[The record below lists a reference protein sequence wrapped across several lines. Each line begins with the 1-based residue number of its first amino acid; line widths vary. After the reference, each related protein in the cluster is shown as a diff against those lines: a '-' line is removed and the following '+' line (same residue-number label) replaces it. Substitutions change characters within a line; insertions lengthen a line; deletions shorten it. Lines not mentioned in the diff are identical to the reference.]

1 MKKTASVILLILAV
15 HVLPV
20 AAQVSVHVWKADT
33 SWYYPQIGGFLPDR
47 ITPVI
52 SIVNEGSDTAYQ
64 VSVLCEAQA
73 YLRFIDGS
81 ISPPAIHVPRL
92 APGDSTRYP
101 LDMRVQADRYQT
113 GIPWPQRLF
122 WQLDWEQGAARV
134 RGSDEGHAVAMIL
147 GNCPGGDGRT
157 ERKGLELVLPDTLVL
172 DPGPDG
178 FERREL
184 EVYCLVY
191 SREGLPLTVEDV
203 ELKNDWYDERIVI
216 PDIRRL
222 TPRDSILG
230 RVIAPGD
237 TLRVRFQVFVPYM
250 EWRHFVGF
258 QASMTWRHRQE
269 CGNYIF
275 RIERSQNLRLQHL
288 PARAATGE
296 MWITLMHPGGV
307 DVALRTS
314 AWCGETPI
322 DIDSVMVTLTDNGEA
337 IPAEYF
343 KPSRY
348 HRERRPLRALFA
360 LDVTRTVGEAGLA
373 AYRTAIRTWS
383 RIMEAGQDSLAIY
396 TLAGDVQ
403 ALLPWSTDTTRID
416 EALARLSLRDGHRVT
431 GAAHALLDLD
441 PRAGSETTGVL
452 LFFTDGWYPG
462 EALGA
467 DSLMRRALREG
478 WIYHRFTTGNELNLD
493 RFIHWTG
500 LGDDPGDALEMR
512 RRYIEHSWRYD
523 PFRYSWF
530 YYTMPCRL
538 GVERDLALTLH
549 GICGRDTT
557 MQFHYTVPDDSVGE
571 NGMRFLLRDA
581 TVTAG
586 GTLEMPVR
594 YENSWAETY
603 YTTEFLLR
611 YDSTRLRFD
620 SLVTR
625 TVRPWHLVSATP
637 GVISVVS
644 EFWSRSSMDDFAFA
658 CFTVLPVSDTTS
670 TVVELEAWERYGAC
684 SVLPSRDATVTI
696 LPITTAVTTET
707 GPEAFRLL
715 SVFPQPATDRITLE
729 LQSDATA
736 SCDYRLVDPVGREWL
751 RGRIP
756 AGGQGKWYHTISLP
770 SDIPDGFYL
779 LELRQGVTRRTATVP
794 LRRGMK

>member
-1 MKKTASVILLILAV
+1 MKKTASVILIITIMHA
-15 HVLPV
+15 LPI
-20 AAQVSVHVWKADT
+20 AAQVTVHVWKADT
-33 SWYYPQIGGFLPDR
+33 SWYYQQIDGFLPDR
-47 ITPVI
+47 IAPVL
-52 SIVNEGSDTAYQ
+52 SIVNRGSDTAYQ
-64 VSVLCEAQA
+64 LSLHCDIQSH
-73 YLRFIDGS
+73 LRFGNGS
-81 ISPPAIHVPRL
+81 VSYPAILVPRL
-92 APGDSTRYP
+92 LPGDSLRQP
-101 LDMRVQADRYQT
+101 LDLSVQADRYRT
-113 GIPWPQRLF
+113 SIPWPQRLF

-134 RGSDEGHAVAMIL
+134 QGSDEGHAIAMIL

-157 ERKGLELVLPDTLVL
+157 ERKGLELILPDTLVL

-191 SREGLPLTVEDV
+191 SREGLPLTAEDV
-203 ELKNDWYDERIVI
+203 ELANDWYEERIVR
-216 PDIRRL
+216 PEIRRL
-222 TPRDSILG
+222 TPRDSIRG

-250 EWRHFVGF
+250 EWRHYVGF
-258 QASMTWRHRQE
+258 QASLTWRHRQE
-269 CGNYIF
+269 CGNTIY
-275 RIERSQNLRLQHL
+275 RIERSQAMHLRHL

-296 MWITLMHPGGV
+296 MWITHMHPGGV

-314 AWCGETPI
+314 AWCGETPM
-322 DIDSVMVTLTDNGEA
+322 DIDYMMVTLTDNGES
-337 IPAEYF
+337 ITPEYF

-348 HRERRPLRALFA
+348 RRERRPLRALFA
-360 LDVTRTVGEAGLA
+360 LDVTRSVGEAGLA

-383 RIMEAGQDSLAIY
+383 RIMEAGRDSLAIY
-396 TLAGDVQ
+396 TLAGDVLP
-403 ALLPWSTDTTRID
+403 LLSWSSDTTRID
-416 EALARLSLRDGHRVT
+416 EALARLSLRDGHSVT

-441 PRAGSETTGVL
+441 PREGSETTGLL

-462 EALGA
+462 DALDA

-478 WIYHRFTTGNELNLD
+478 WIYHRFATDTDVNLD
-493 RFIHWTG
+493 RLSHWTG
-500 LGDDPGDALEMR
+500 RGEASGDALEMR
-512 RRYIEHSWRYD
+512 RRYIEHSWHYD

-557 MQFHYTVPDDSVGE
+557 MLFHYTVPDDSVGE

-586 GTLEMPVR
+586 GRLELPVR
-594 YENSWAETY
+594 YENVRPQIY
-603 YTTEFLLR
+603 YITEFLLR

-625 TVRPWHLVSATP
+625 TVRPWHDVTATP

-644 EFWSRSSMDDFAFA
+644 QFWFESSKDDFAFA

-670 TVVELEAWERYGAC
+670 TVIELEAWERYGAC
-684 SVLPSRDATVTI
+684 SVLPSRDATVMI
-696 LPITTAVTTET
+696 LPMTTGVTANT

-729 LQSDATA
+729 LQSETNAP
-736 SCDYRLVDPVGREWL
+736 CDYRLVDPVGREWL
-751 RGRIP
+751 RGRIS
-756 AGGQGKWYHTISLP
+756 AGGQGRWYHTISLS

-779 LELRQGVTRRTATVP
+779 LELRQGTTRRTATVP
-794 LRRGMK
+794 LRRR